1 LIANYYVFRNNRHHN
16 SQHKHTHNIS
26 GASTLEDLNFFI
38 AKTASVLKHVQDKKR
53 AAAILNC
60 WYISWQSLK
69 RNITHT
75 SSNHGA
81 FLHFNQLIGST
92 WSHVFTFHASIKH
105 GLSMRGPDTDRVRK
119 AHKYRDKPMDRTGL
133 DAVFIAW
140 SAHPTARPA
149 GNAVEF
155 YLEETP
161 DETWE
166 SCLQEVLKNL

>member
-1 LIANYYVFRNNRHHN
+1 MEN
-16 SQHKHTHNIS
+16 
-26 GASTLEDLNFFI
+26 LNLFI
-38 AKTASVLKHVQDKKR
+38 VKTASALKHVQDRKR
-53 AAAILNC
+53 AATILTR
-60 WYISWQSLK
+60 WYTSWPSLK

-92 WSHVFTFHASIKH
+92 WSHVFTFHASSKH
-105 GLSMRGPDTDRVRK
+105 GLCMRGPDTDRVRK
-119 AHKYRDKPMDRTGL
+119 AHKHRDNPIDRTGL

-140 SAHPTARPA
+140 SAHLTARPA

-166 SCLQEVLKNL
+166 SCLQEVLQIL